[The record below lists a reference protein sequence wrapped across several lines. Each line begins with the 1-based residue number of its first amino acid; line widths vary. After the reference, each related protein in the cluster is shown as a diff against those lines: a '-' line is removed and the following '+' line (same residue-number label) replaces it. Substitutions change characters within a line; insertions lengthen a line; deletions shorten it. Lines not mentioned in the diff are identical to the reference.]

1 MSRLRTNIIT
11 NRMANGA
18 PTVSNGLVISGVT
31 TTSEIF
37 VGNNIKLDPI
47 SGIVTATKFVGDG
60 STLTG
65 IDATQI
71 VTGNTSVQT
80 VDTGSDGH
88 VKINTEGNTI
98 LNITSGGNLY
108 HTGGGNDRRYSFA
121 TDGTAHY
128 ISFDNTLNGIKLNG
142 YGSIAFET
150 NGTNERLRID
160 STGRLLLGSGAT
172 ATPKITGPGGLDVS
186 QYGLSI
192 CMGGS
197 AGSNGQARA
206 NATTKEARLVIPH
219 YTNAEEPLTA
229 IAGFSASSYN
239 YLNYGGGTGLGN
251 VATRHQF
258 YTAANTTT
266 TGGSEK
272 LKIEHSGVRSYAT
285 FVDTSYH
292 ANPDPLGDGSGLAY
306 YRLNNNFQD
315 SGRFGN
321 HGQGIQGGDP
331 TFGLVN
337 SSGEPCW
344 NNPTDGAINLPNL
357 KNSYPFSM
365 AAWVNVSSWP
375 TSADNDVIMNL
386 SIGSTRVTLSICCW
400 SAATS
405 DGADFYIMYGGQGHH
420 YFRPTSKPT
429 NTWIH
434 VVYSVVSA
442 NNTSHR
448 VYQNGAD
455 LTTRG
460 DRGGGH
466 GGSAGWA
473 IGGNAGNSER
483 FAIGRIGSIR
493 FFNKA
498 LTASEANTLYQ
509 NDTFYI

>member
-1 MSRLRTNIIT
+1 M
-11 NRMANGA
+11 
-18 PTVSNGLVISGVT
+18 
-31 TTSEIF
+31 
-37 VGNNIKLDPI
+37 
-47 SGIVTATKFVGDG
+47 
-60 STLTG
+60 
-65 IDATQI
+65 
-71 VTGNTSVQT
+71 
-80 VDTGSDGH
+80 
-88 VKINTEGNTI
+88 
-98 LNITSGGNLY
+98 
-108 HTGGGNDRRYSFA
+108 
-121 TDGTAHY
+121 
-128 ISFDNTLNGIKLNG
+128 
-142 YGSIAFET
+142 
-150 NGTNERLRID
+150 
-160 STGRLLLGSGAT
+160 
-172 ATPKITGPGGLDVS
+172 
-186 QYGLSI
+186 
-192 CMGGS
+192 
-197 AGSNGQARA
+197 
-206 NATTKEARLVIPH
+206 
-219 YTNAEEPLTA
+219 
-229 IAGFSASSYN
+229 
-239 YLNYGGGTGLGN
+239 
-251 VATRHQF
+251 
-258 YTAANTTT
+258 
-266 TGGSEK
+266 
-272 LKIEHSGVRSYAT
+272 
-285 FVDTSYH
+285 
-292 ANPDPLGDGSGLAY
+292 
-306 YRLNNNFQD
+306 NNNFQD

-434 VVYSVVSA
+434 AVYSVVGA
-442 NNTSHR
+442 NNGGHR